1 MTERLLE
8 LVEQKAY
15 AKLRGELIECNE
27 ADIAAFLE
35 ELTDKHEMIRIFR
48 VLPKDMAADV
58 FAFLPI
64 EEQQQIITSM
74 TDREAGAILSNLF
87 ADDAADLMEEMPAGV
102 VKRLLANTDAETRQ
116 NINQLLR
123 YPEDS
128 AGSIMTVEFA
138 DLKAALTV
146 EEAIAK
152 LRKIGVD
159 KETIYTCY
167 VLDPQRRLIGAV
179 SLRKLLLSRDE
190 EKIED
195 IMEERPISTHTL
207 MDQEEVA
214 LMFQKYDFTSMPV
227 VDSENRLVGII
238 TVDDIVDIMQQEATE
253 DIEKMAAITSTDV
266 PYMREGVFETFKK
279 RIPWLLLLMI
289 SAAFT
294 GEIIQMY
301 ESALAACVVLT
312 SFIPMLMGT
321 GGNAGGQASATIIRG
336 LSLDEIEF
344 SDFFRVVWKELR
356 VALLCG
362 VTLAAANFVKLLVVD
377 RVTPMIALVV
387 CITLI
392 ATLIA
397 AKFVGAAL
405 PILAKKIGMDP
416 AVVASPIIT
425 TILDILSLVIYFRIA
440 VELLLLG

>member
-1 MTERLLE
+1 MIERWQELVQEKAYAELRRE
-8 LVEQKAY
+8 LVEY
-15 AKLRGELIECNE
+15 NE

-35 ELTDKHEMIRIFR
+35 ELTDRHELIRVFR

-58 FAFLPI
+58 FAFLDI
-64 EEQQQIITSM
+64 EVQQQIIASM
-74 TDREAGAILSNLF
+74 TDREAGDILSNLF
-87 ADDAADLMEEMPAGV
+87 ADDAADLLEEMPANV

-116 NINQLLR
+116 NINHLLR

-128 AGSIMTVEFA
+128 AGSIMTVEFV

-146 EEAIAK
+146 QEAIQK

-167 VLDPQRRLIGAV
+167 VLDPQRKLIGTV
-179 SLRKLLLSRDE
+179 SLRKLLLSQDE
-190 EKIED
+190 EKIEA
-195 IMEERPISTHTL
+195 IMEERPITTHTL

-253 DIEKMAAITSTDV
+253 DIEKMAAITSSDM
-266 PYMREGVFETFKK
+266 PYMRTGVFETFKK
-279 RIPWLLLLMI
+279 RVPWLLLLMI

-344 SDFFRVVWKELR
+344 GDFFRVVWKELR

-362 VTLAAANFVKLLVVD
+362 VVLAAANFVKLLVVD
-377 RVTPMIALVV
+377 QVGPMIALVV
-387 CITLI
+387 CITLV

-397 AKFVGAAL
+397 AKLIGSAL
-405 PILAKKIGMDP
+405 PILAKKVGFDP
-416 AVVASPIIT
+416 AVMASPLIT
-425 TILDILSLVIYFRIA
+425 TILDTLSLIIYFQVA
-440 VELLLLG
+440 TSLLQIG

>member
-1 MTERLLE
+1 
-8 LVEQKAY
+8 
-15 AKLRGELIECNE
+15 
-27 ADIAAFLE
+27 
-35 ELTDKHEMIRIFR
+35 
-48 VLPKDMAADV
+48 
-58 FAFLPI
+58 
-64 EEQQQIITSM
+64 
-74 TDREAGAILSNLF
+74 
-87 ADDAADLMEEMPAGV
+87 
-102 VKRLLANTDAETRQ
+102 
-116 NINQLLR
+116 
-123 YPEDS
+123 
-128 AGSIMTVEFA
+128 
-138 DLKAALTV
+138 
-146 EEAIAK
+146 
-152 LRKIGVD
+152 
-159 KETIYTCY
+159 

-238 TVDDIVDIMQQEATE
+238 TVDDIVDIMQHEATE